1 MSVLANKTLSICSFG
16 DLEFCSSNMRFVKLF
31 TTRKMKTYRSPY
43 RMSPPDSLTDISRFC
58 DPSTLRIEQ
67 GNVQPT
73 RGNSS
78 PAAFAITEKTTTVL
92 GLELPP
98 PQHQRSKYTDPATSI
113 LAQPHV
119 VPLLLKTLRS
129 TSRSF
134 HPPSYNS
141 SALHIHRPTMWSSN
155 NQSNPK
161 RLTTN
166 LKQLK
171 LAYKAPEP
179 QPAPPSAISDISATT
194 ESSTNPSTWRKE
206 LKLTRVVERERK
218 KLSTATASSCSTST
232 SYSSTSL
239 RTPPTPSDL
248 PRLDDRLSM
257 LDEKLEAVENI
268 SRLREIK
275 RNSQPPEPP
284 SEEQTLTQ
292 PSMETGTTQSAT
304 SESGGATDQS
314 KEEVQKTCSHHALQ
328 SKLQGTH
335 TTLHSSLADTHETSS
350 PYLIRHL
357 QSTSSIYPPFPE
369 PSP

>member
-1 MSVLANKTLSICSFG
+1 
-16 DLEFCSSNMRFVKLF
+16 
-31 TTRKMKTYRSPY
+31 
-43 RMSPPDSLTDISRFC
+43 
-58 DPSTLRIEQ
+58 
-67 GNVQPT
+67 
-73 RGNSS
+73 
-78 PAAFAITEKTTTVL
+78 
-92 GLELPP
+92 
-98 PQHQRSKYTDPATSI
+98 
-113 LAQPHV
+113 
-119 VPLLLKTLRS
+119 
-129 TSRSF
+129 
-134 HPPSYNS
+134 
-141 SALHIHRPTMWSSN
+141 MWSSN

-179 QPAPPSAISDISATT
+179 QPAPPSAISDISSTT

-232 SYSSTSL
+232 SYSSTSS

-257 LDEKLEAVENI
+257 LDEKLEAVENMI
-268 SRLREIK
+268 SARKQMFDVLGKDNDLLNLDLQREIK

-292 PSMETGTTQSAT
+292 PSMELARLNPLPRSPVEQLIS
-304 SESGGATDQS
+304 QR
-314 KEEVQKTCSHHALQ
+314 KRF
-328 SKLQGTH
+328 
-335 TTLHSSLADTHETSS
+335 SLARTMGCGMGKLFQEAVVTRPAQHSKTAAPLEWILKGLLVIVLLEASRRHV
-350 PYLIRHL
+350 LI
-357 QSTSSIYPPFPE
+357 TPFNPNSKAVIPRCTRAWQTPRNLFLRVQFAAFSRSFVFITKE